1 MLQLRGEDDLHAW
14 LIAKRRREPAGGG
27 SQSCCVGVAAGRR
40 PSCCGSCSS
49 LHVLRAPLGR
59 DRRQQLLASL
69 LDSRARCSGRLVHQ
83 KELGIDQYFDALTS
97 GSLKFSLFA
106 FYREISEK
114 AMAPHSSAL
123 AWKIPWTEEPGR
135 LQSVGSL
142 RVGHD

>member
-14 LIAKRRREPAGGG
+14 LIAKRWREPAGGG

-106 FYREISEK
+106 FYR
-114 AMAPHSSAL
+114 
-123 AWKIPWTEEPGR
+123 
-135 LQSVGSL
+135 
-142 RVGHD
+142 

>member
-1 MLQLRGEDDLHAW
+1 MAG
-14 LIAKRRREPAGGG
+14 AGGWG
-27 SQSCCVGVAAGRR
+27 IPELLAGVAAGRR
-40 PSCCGSCSS
+40 PSFCGSCSS

-59 DRRQQLLASL
+59 DGRQQLLASL

-135 LQSVGSL
+135 LQSMGSL